1 LSDATSRKGEPK
13 AMAKS
18 VRVIAQ
24 ETLADGR
31 FRLIRTRA
39 EVEEAD
45 GARRVL
51 DYEIYHHGPAAA
63 VLLYD
68 PARRV
73 VMLVRQFRLAAYL
86 ADGTA
91 EMLEACA
98 GMLDDD
104 DPETCARREASEET
118 GVRIAA
124 AARHAFD
131 AFTSPGALTE
141 KISCFVAPYSAS
153 DRVGAGGGVD
163 ADEHIDVVEVGY
175 EEAEAMIASGA
186 IRDAKTIA
194 LICYAKATGLFG

>member
-1 LSDATSRKGEPK
+1 
-13 AMAKS
+13 MAKS
-18 VRVIAQ
+18 VRVIA
-24 ETLADGR
+24 ERTLANER
-31 FRLIRTRA
+31 FRLTRTST

-45 GARRVL
+45 GARRIL
-51 DYEIYHHGPAAA
+51 DHEIYHHGPAAA

-86 ADGTA
+86 ADGSP

-98 GMLDDD
+98 GMLDGD
-104 DPETCARREASEET
+104 DPETCARREALEET
-118 GVRIAA
+118 GVSIA

-131 AFTSPGALTE
+131 AFTSPGSLTE
-141 KISCFVAPYSAS
+141 KLGCFVASYSAA

-175 EEAEAMIASGA
+175 EAAEAMIASGA

-194 LICYAKATGLFG
+194 LFYYAKANGLFS

>member
-1 LSDATSRKGEPK
+1 
-13 AMAKS
+13 MAIG

-24 ETLADGR
+24 ETLSDWR
-31 FRLIRTRA
+31 FRLTRTRA
-39 EVEEAD
+39 EIEEAD

-51 DYEIYHHGPAAA
+51 DHEIYHHGPAAA
-63 VLLYD
+63 VLLFD

-86 ADGTA
+86 ADKTP
-91 EMLEACA
+91 ETLETCA
-98 GMLDDD
+98 GMLDGD
-104 DPETCARREASEET
+104 DPETCVRREAMEET
-118 GVRIAA
+118 GVRIA

-141 KISCFVAPYSAS
+141 KIGCFVAAYGVV

-194 LICYAKATGLFG
+194 LIYYAKATGLFAPTSAN

>member
-1 LSDATSRKGEPK
+1 
-13 AMAKS
+13 MAKS

-45 GARRVL
+45 GARFVL

-91 EMLEACA
+91 EMVEACA
-98 GMLDDD
+98 GMLDGD

-118 GVRIAA
+118 GVRIA

-141 KISCFVAPYSAS
+141 KISCFVAPYGAS

-163 ADEHIDVVEVGY
+163 ADEHIDVVEVEY

-194 LICYAKATGLFG
+194 LIYYAKATGLFAAANADR

>member
-1 LSDATSRKGEPK
+1 
-13 AMAKS
+13 MAKN
-18 VRVIAQ
+18 VRVIA
-24 ETLADGR
+24 ERTLANER
-31 FRLIRTRA
+31 FRLTCTRA
-39 EVEEAD
+39 EFEEAD
-45 GARRVL
+45 GARRAL
-51 DYEIYHHGPAAA
+51 DHEIYHHGPAAA

-73 VMLVRQFRLAAYL
+73 VTLVRQFRLAAYL
-86 ADGTA
+86 ADGSSDT
-91 EMLEACA
+91 LEACA
-98 GMLDDD
+98 GMLDGD
-104 DPETCARREASEET
+104 DPETCARREALEET
-118 GVRIAA
+118 GVRIA

-141 KISCFVAPYSAS
+141 KIGCFVAPYSAA

-194 LICYAKATGLFG
+194 LIYYAKATGLLG

>member
-1 LSDATSRKGEPK
+1 
-13 AMAKS
+13 MAKS
-18 VRVIAQ
+18 VRVIA
-24 ETLADGR
+24 ERTVADER
-31 FRLIRTRA
+31 FRLTCTRA

-45 GARRVL
+45 GARRIL
-51 DYEIYHHGPAAA
+51 DHEIYHHGPAAA

-68 PARRV
+68 SARRV

-86 ADGTA
+86 ADGTP

-98 GMLDDD
+98 GMLDGD
-104 DPETCARREASEET
+104 DPETCARREAWEET
-118 GVRIAA
+118 GVSIA

-141 KISCFVAPYSAS
+141 KLGCFVAPYSAVA
-153 DRVGAGGGVD
+153 RVGTGGGVD

-175 EEAEAMIASGA
+175 EAAEAMIASGA

-194 LICYAKATGLFG
+194 LICYAMATGLFG

>member
-1 LSDATSRKGEPK
+1 
-13 AMAKS
+13 MAKS
-18 VRVIAQ
+18 VRVMAQ

-31 FRLIRTRA
+31 FRLTRTRA
-39 EVEEAD
+39 EVEEND

-51 DYEIYHHGPAAA
+51 DHEIYHHGPAAA

-73 VMLVRQFRLAAYL
+73 VTLVRQFRLAAYL
-86 ADGTA
+86 ADGTP
-91 EMLEACA
+91 ETLEACA
-98 GMLDDD
+98 GMLDGD
-104 DPETCARREASEET
+104 DPETCARREALEET

-124 AARHAFD
+124 ARHVFD

-141 KISCFVAPYSAS
+141 TISCFVAAYSAS

-163 ADEHIDVVEVGY
+163 ADERIEVVEIGY
-175 EEAEAMIASGA
+175 EQAAAMIASGA

-194 LICYAKATGLFG
+194 LIYYAKATGLFE

>member
-1 LSDATSRKGEPK
+1 
-13 AMAKS
+13 MAKS

-86 ADGTA
+86 ADGTP

-98 GMLDDD
+98 GMLDGDD
-104 DPETCARREASEET
+104 AETCARREALEET
-118 GVRIAA
+118 GVRIAV
-124 AARHAFD
+124 ARHAFD

-141 KISCFVAPYSAS
+141 KIACFVAPYSAS

-194 LICYAKATGLFG
+194 LVYYAKATGLFAPTSADR

>member
-1 LSDATSRKGEPK
+1 
-13 AMAKS
+13 MAKS

-24 ETLADGR
+24 QTLADGR

-39 EVEEAD
+39 EIEEDD

-51 DYEIYHHGPAAA
+51 DHEIYHHGPAAA

-86 ADGTA
+86 ADGTP

-98 GMLDDD
+98 GMLDGD
-104 DPETCARREASEET
+104 DPETCARREALEET
-118 GVRIAA
+118 GVQIA

-141 KISCFVAPYSAS
+141 TIGCFVAAYSAS

-163 ADEHIDVVEVGY
+163 ADEHIEVVEIGY
-175 EEAEAMIASGA
+175 EQAEAMIASGA

-194 LICYAKATGLFG
+194 LIYYAKATGLFG

>member
-1 LSDATSRKGEPK
+1 
-13 AMAKS
+13 MAKS
-18 VRVIAQ
+18 VRVIA
-24 ETLADGR
+24 ERTVADER
-31 FRLIRTRA
+31 FRLTCTRA

-45 GARRVL
+45 GARRIL
-51 DYEIYHHGPAAA
+51 DHEIYHHGPAAA

-68 PARRV
+68 SARRV

-86 ADGTA
+86 ADGTP

-98 GMLDDD
+98 GMLDGD
-104 DPETCARREASEET
+104 DPETCARREAWEET
-118 GVRIAA
+118 GVSIA

-141 KISCFVAPYSAS
+141 KLGCFVAPYSAV

-175 EEAEAMIASGA
+175 EAAEAMIASGA

-194 LICYAKATGLFG
+194 LIYYAKATGLFS

>member
-1 LSDATSRKGEPK
+1 
-13 AMAKS
+13 MAKN
-18 VRVIAQ
+18 VRVIA
-24 ETLADGR
+24 ERTLANER
-31 FRLIRTRA
+31 FRLTCTRA
-39 EVEEAD
+39 EFEEAD
-45 GARRVL
+45 GARRAL
-51 DYEIYHHGPAAA
+51 DHEIYHHGPAAA

-73 VMLVRQFRLAAYL
+73 VTLVRQFRLAAYL
-86 ADGTA
+86 ADGSSDT
-91 EMLEACA
+91 LEACA
-98 GMLDDD
+98 GMLDGD
-104 DPETCARREASEET
+104 DPETCARREALEET
-118 GVRIAA
+118 GVRIA

-141 KISCFVAPYSAS
+141 KIGCFVAPYSAA

-194 LICYAKATGLFG
+194 LIYYAKANGLLG